1 MDQNQ
6 RSTSSSSA
14 SRIHQLHPSRSA
26 IVDLFNLYLGRNSRH
41 SGDDSIRET
50 PNKLQKRITALGFG
64 LPPPN
69 EQFILDFEQLVNQFP
84 DQEHLRAVTE
94 SVLIAL
100 VVKCCSHAPRAEFI
114 LFALR
119 SLHSIEYVNWD
130 TFLPALLSS
139 VSSAESSQGQGNQA
153 ANANSLSN
161 MSQSGI
167 ITSSAVVANSS
178 NFQPSTPASP
188 LASIHG
194 IGSPAQSASELTPC
208 TTISPIRFP
217 DVSGNGLQS
226 TQRPALRDNAVSS
239 LRQISCK
246 IILIGLELD
255 LKPVTHAGIFS
266 HMMNWLVNWD
276 QRQQVVDESNGVKS
290 WKPDRIL
297 HEWLHCCLDVVWLLV
312 DENKC
317 RIPFYELIRSGLQF
331 IESVPDDEALF
342 TLVLEIHRR
351 RDMVAM
357 HMQMLDQHL
366 HCPSFGNP
374 RFMSQASPSTVGEPS
389 ANTRYSPITYPS
401 VLGEPLH
408 GEDLALSIQKGS
420 LDWERA
426 LRCLRHALR
435 TTPSPDWWRRV
446 LLVAPC
452 YKAANQQVPT
462 PGAIFS
468 SEMVYESLIDRIMEL
483 LKLTTSDSQCWQEW
497 LIFSDV
503 FFFLMKSGCMDFLDF
518 VDKLAS
524 RVNQEDPQILRS
536 NHVTWLLAQIIRIE
550 IVTNAL
556 NTDPKKVET
565 TRKILSFHKE
575 DKSSDPNNVN
585 PRSILLDFISSS
597 QTLRIWSINASIRDY
612 LNPEQ
617 LQKGKQID
625 EWWKQAT
632 KGERMV
638 DFMNFDERSIGMF
651 WILSYTMAQPAC
663 EAVMNWLTAP
673 GIAELVPGS
682 NVQTN
687 ERVTVMRECCPLSM
701 SLLSGLSI
709 NACLKLVYQIE
720 ESLFVGQVIPSI
732 AMVETYALIQR
743 SSGTGSSILS
753 KPGATLLLLEILNYR
768 LIPLYRADALLFADF
783 FVVKKELKGPSE
795 FTETLNRVAILS
807 LAITIKTRG
816 ISEVEHLMFLP
827 SLIEQIMATCQHTW
841 SEKTMRYFPP
851 LIRALWD
858 ASGAGNLR
866 GERGFPATGTG
877 MGNLNGDGGRDEEKI
892 SYPRGY
898 GYGYGYGDG
907 EKYIYPEGSPWGI
920 PIGIPNRELNG
931 EIFFPRGFPFPQG
944 LDEDGDVD
952 ENSSLHGYGFGD
964 EAETT
969 VINQCKQL
977 LSPSADPSYVMTY
990 INHSFPQHRKY
1001 LCAGA
1006 WMLMHSHPD
1015 TINFANLVR
1024 ASDLMNSSHISEIYL
1039 SVYNG
1044 CVLREFSPEEV
1055 TSNIYQMV
1063 DVLLLHTHTELQHG
1077 RLLQDILLKASGN
1090 LAVFVWKH
1098 ELFPLDILILALID
1112 RDDDPHALRIVISL
1126 LERPEIP
1133 QRIKLFC
1140 INRGPPEHWLH
1151 SGISKRTDLQKA
1163 LGNHLSWKE
1172 SFHQNVAD
1180 DKCVY
1185 RRCYEI
1191 LSIFLI
1197 GHDYDGASCRLIFV
1211 SYIDGCVS
1219 SNEFKRFPP
1228 FFDDLTGRLLPVI
1241 PLVVYRLIE
1250 NDATEATD
1258 KILAIYSSFL
1268 AYHPIRF
1275 TFVRDILAY
1284 FYGHLSSKIIV
1295 RLLKVLDV
1303 SKIPFSESFPQHI
1316 ASSNPAMCPPPD
1328 YFATLLLGLVN
1339 NVLPSLN
1346 SKSKSGSVGDA
1357 ANNSLRGGHNKTP
1370 APSQSGSTNVSEG
1383 QKAFYQCQDPGTYTQ
1398 LVLETATIELLAL
1411 PASPPQIVSSLVQIV
1426 VHVQPTL
1433 IQSGNGLQG
1442 TSTAIGSTL
1451 PTSPSGGSAESL
1463 STSRSNPSASG
1474 INSQLP
1480 PEFHAQLYLEVSR
1493 IIKECW
1499 WLTDG
1504 KRSMKELDSAVGY
1517 ALLDPSWAAQ
1527 DNTST
1532 PIVSSLFFHCLAHYQ
1547 GNIVALLHA
1556 FFSNLPQE
1564 WLEGTHAI
1572 LKHLRPVTSVAMLR
1586 VAFRIMG
1593 PLLPRLSFGRS
1604 LFTKTL
1610 VLLLNVMADV
1620 FGRNSQ
1626 PSTPCEATEIVDLID
1641 FLHHALLYEG
1651 QGGPVQT
1658 TSKPKPET
1666 LTMCAKAIE
1675 MLRPDVQHL
1684 LFHMQTDPNSSIYA
1698 ATHPKLGQN
1707 PSQ

>member
-26 IVDLFNLYLGRNSRH
+26 IVDLFNLYLGGFDWCLFGGEFR
-41 SGDDSIRET
+41 
-50 PNKLQKRITALGFG
+50 NKLQKRITALGFG

-632 KGERMV
+632 KG
-638 DFMNFDERSIGMF
+638 MF
-651 WILSYTMAQPAC
+651 Q
-663 EAVMNWLTAP
+663 
-673 GIAELVPGS
+673 
-682 NVQTN
+682 
-687 ERVTVMRECCPLSM
+687 
-701 SLLSGLSI
+701 
-709 NACLKLVYQIE
+709 
-720 ESLFVGQVIPSI
+720 
-732 AMVETYALIQR
+732 
-743 SSGTGSSILS
+743 
-753 KPGATLLLLEILNYR
+753 
-768 LIPLYRADALLFADF
+768 
-783 FVVKKELKGPSE
+783 
-795 FTETLNRVAILS
+795 
-807 LAITIKTRG
+807 
-816 ISEVEHLMFLP
+816 
-827 SLIEQIMATCQHTW
+827 
-841 SEKTMRYFPP
+841 
-851 LIRALWD
+851 
-858 ASGAGNLR
+858 
-866 GERGFPATGTG
+866 
-877 MGNLNGDGGRDEEKI
+877 
-892 SYPRGY
+892 
-898 GYGYGYGDG
+898 
-907 EKYIYPEGSPWGI
+907 
-920 PIGIPNRELNG
+920 
-931 EIFFPRGFPFPQG
+931 
-944 LDEDGDVD
+944 
-952 ENSSLHGYGFGD
+952 
-964 EAETT
+964 
-969 VINQCKQL
+969 
-977 LSPSADPSYVMTY
+977 
-990 INHSFPQHRKY
+990 
-1001 LCAGA
+1001 
-1006 WMLMHSHPD
+1006 
-1015 TINFANLVR
+1015 
-1024 ASDLMNSSHISEIYL
+1024 
-1039 SVYNG
+1039 
-1044 CVLREFSPEEV
+1044 
-1055 TSNIYQMV
+1055 
-1063 DVLLLHTHTELQHG
+1063 
-1077 RLLQDILLKASGN
+1077 
-1090 LAVFVWKH
+1090 
-1098 ELFPLDILILALID
+1098 
-1112 RDDDPHALRIVISL
+1112 
-1126 LERPEIP
+1126 
-1133 QRIKLFC
+1133 
-1140 INRGPPEHWLH
+1140 
-1151 SGISKRTDLQKA
+1151 
-1163 LGNHLSWKE
+1163 
-1172 SFHQNVAD
+1172 
-1180 DKCVY
+1180 
-1185 RRCYEI
+1185 
-1191 LSIFLI
+1191 
-1197 GHDYDGASCRLIFV
+1197 
-1211 SYIDGCVS
+1211 
-1219 SNEFKRFPP
+1219 
-1228 FFDDLTGRLLPVI
+1228 
-1241 PLVVYRLIE
+1241 
-1250 NDATEATD
+1250 
-1258 KILAIYSSFL
+1258 
-1268 AYHPIRF
+1268 
-1275 TFVRDILAY
+1275 
-1284 FYGHLSSKIIV
+1284 
-1295 RLLKVLDV
+1295 
-1303 SKIPFSESFPQHI
+1303 
-1316 ASSNPAMCPPPD
+1316 
-1328 YFATLLLGLVN
+1328 
-1339 NVLPSLN
+1339 
-1346 SKSKSGSVGDA
+1346 
-1357 ANNSLRGGHNKTP
+1357 
-1370 APSQSGSTNVSEG
+1370 
-1383 QKAFYQCQDPGTYTQ
+1383 
-1398 LVLETATIELLAL
+1398 
-1411 PASPPQIVSSLVQIV
+1411 
-1426 VHVQPTL
+1426 
-1433 IQSGNGLQG
+1433 
-1442 TSTAIGSTL
+1442 
-1451 PTSPSGGSAESL
+1451 
-1463 STSRSNPSASG
+1463 
-1474 INSQLP
+1474 
-1480 PEFHAQLYLEVSR
+1480 
-1493 IIKECW
+1493 
-1499 WLTDG
+1499 
-1504 KRSMKELDSAVGY
+1504 
-1517 ALLDPSWAAQ
+1517 
-1527 DNTST
+1527 
-1532 PIVSSLFFHCLAHYQ
+1532 
-1547 GNIVALLHA
+1547 
-1556 FFSNLPQE
+1556 
-1564 WLEGTHAI
+1564 
-1572 LKHLRPVTSVAMLR
+1572 
-1586 VAFRIMG
+1586 
-1593 PLLPRLSFGRS
+1593 
-1604 LFTKTL
+1604 
-1610 VLLLNVMADV
+1610 LNVV
-1620 FGRNSQ
+1620 R
-1626 PSTPCEATEIVDLID
+1626 
-1641 FLHHALLYEG
+1641 
-1651 QGGPVQT
+1651 
-1658 TSKPKPET
+1658 
-1666 LTMCAKAIE
+1666 
-1675 MLRPDVQHL
+1675 
-1684 LFHMQTDPNSSIYA
+1684 
-1698 ATHPKLGQN
+1698 
-1707 PSQ
+1707 